1 MTPRPGRPE
10 TGAGAQAAVG
20 AKTGAGPQTRPGAE
34 TGAAAE
40 TGTGLAGAAPAGL
53 GSAVVIG
60 TGLIG
65 TSIALALCERGV
77 TVWLADHDPAAAR
90 LAADIGAG
98 KVLPEPLPGAAEPG
112 RAPAGTAAAPAR
124 GPLGQDT
131 PWADLAVLAVP
142 PAAVAASLA
151 AAQARRLARWYTD
164 VASVKELPLRQA
176 SELGCDLV
184 SFVPGHPL
192 SGRERS
198 GPAAARADLFLGRPW
213 VICPGPQNPPE
224 AVAAV
229 LDLVRCC
236 RGEPVR
242 ASASE
247 HDRWVALVSHAP
259 HVVAAAMAA
268 RLVGA
273 PVGALGLAGQ
283 GLRDVTRIAGGDS
296 GLWTQILAA
305 NAAPV
310 ARILADVAAD
320 LTAAAEALADAG
332 APRPAGQPP
341 VKQLAGLLDAGSAGV
356 ARIPG
361 KRGAPL
367 RDNAVVQVVIRDQPG
382 ELARLFQVAGG
393 SGVNIEDIGI
403 EHSPGLPVGVAE
415 LTVRPDSVAR
425 LTQALAA
432 AGWPV
437 RR

>member
-1 MTPRPGRPE
+1 MTPPPRG
-10 TGAGAQAAVG
+10 
-20 AKTGAGPQTRPGAE
+20 
-34 TGAAAE
+34 
-40 TGTGLAGAAPAGL
+40 TGTGPGGL

-65 TSIALALCERGV
+65 TSIALALCEQGV
-77 TVWLADHDPAAAR
+77 TVWLADHDPAAAK
-90 LAADIGAG
+90 LAADLGAG
-98 KVLPEPLPGAAEPG
+98 KVLPEPLGAAERG
-112 RAPAGTAAAPAR
+112 QDAPAAAPPGRRPQA
-124 GPLGQDT
+124 QDG

-142 PAAVAASLA
+142 PAAVASSLA

-164 VASVKELPLRQA
+164 VASVKALPLHQA
-176 SELGCDLV
+176 SELGCDLAC
-184 SFVPGHPL
+184 FVPGHPL

-213 VICPGPQNPPE
+213 VICPGPLTRPE
-224 AVAAV
+224 AIAAV
-229 LDLVRCC
+229 ADLVRCC
-236 RGEPVR
+236 RGELVQ
-242 ASASE
+242 ADADE
-247 HDRWVALVSHAP
+247 HDHWVALVSHAP

-268 RLVGA
+268 QLTDA
-273 PVGALGLAGQ
+273 PGGALGLAGQ
-283 GLRDVTRIAGGDS
+283 GLRDVTRIAAGDA

-310 ARILADVAAD
+310 ARVLADVAAD
-320 LTAAAEALADAG
+320 LAAVAEALAETG
-332 APRPAGQPP
+332 VPP
-341 VKQLAGLLDAGSAGV
+341 HSADHPSVKLLAGLLEEGSAGV

-361 KRGAPL
+361 KRGTPM
-367 RDNAVVQVVIRDQPG
+367 RDNAVVQVVIPDRPG
-382 ELARLFQVAGG
+382 ELARLFQVAGE

-415 LTVRPDSVAR
+415 LTVRPDAAAR

>member
-1 MTPRPGRPE
+1 MPRPEGPE
-10 TGAGAQAAVG
+10 
-20 AKTGAGPQTRPGAE
+20 AGPG
-34 TGAAAE
+34 
-40 TGTGLAGAAPAGL
+40 GLS
-53 GSAVVIG
+53 SAVVIG

-65 TSIALALCERGV
+65 TSIALALSEQGV

-90 LAADIGAG
+90 LAADLGAG
-98 KVLPEPLPGAAEPG
+98 KVLPEPLGAAERG
-112 RAPAGTAAAPAR
+112 QGAPEAAAPPG
-124 GPLGQDT
+124 GPPRAQEG

-142 PAAVAASLA
+142 PAAVAPSLA
-151 AAQARRLARWYTD
+151 AAQARRVARWYTD
-164 VASVKELPLRQA
+164 VASVKALPLRQA
-176 SELGCDLV
+176 SELGCDLAC
-184 SFVPGHPL
+184 FVPGHPL

-213 VICPGPQNPPE
+213 VICPGPLTSPE

-229 LDLVRCC
+229 ADLVRRC
-236 RGEPVR
+236 RGELVR
-242 ASASE
+242 ADADE
-247 HDRWVALVSHAP
+247 HDHWVALVSHAP

-268 RLVGA
+268 QLTDA
-273 PVGALGLAGQ
+273 PGGALGLAGQ

-305 NAAPV
+305 NATPV
-310 ARILADVAAD
+310 ARVLADVAAD
-320 LTAAAEALADAG
+320 LAAVAEALAETG
-332 APRPAGQPP
+332 APQAAEPP
-341 VKQLAGLLDAGSAGV
+341 SVKLLAGLLEEGSAGV

-361 KRGAPL
+361 KRGAPA
-367 RDNAVVQVVIRDQPG
+367 RDNAVVQVVIPDRPG
-382 ELARLFQVAGG
+382 ELARLFQVAGE

-415 LTVRPDSVAR
+415 LTVRPDAVAR